1 MKRRNFL
8 AVQSNC
14 KKPEEKANGDDMD
27 YKEKA
32 RVERKLN
39 GHRQKYLV
47 ARTNRAPTWG
57 ENLIGLLVS
66 NSRYGIGISIQQ
78 ENIPVRYARLAW
90 KPYMLPAPVA
100 TTRCCF
106 FFGRGIGS

>member
-14 KKPEEKANGDDMD
+14 KKPEEKAHGSDMD

-39 GHRQKYLV
+39 GHRQKYQV
-47 ARTNRAPTWG
+47 SRANRSPTWG
-57 ENLIGLLVS
+57 EMFSCNANNFES
-66 NSRYGIGISIQQ
+66 NYREVKCI
-78 ENIPVRYARLAW
+78 R
-90 KPYMLPAPVA
+90 
-100 TTRCCF
+100 
-106 FFGRGIGS
+106 

>member
-14 KKPEEKANGDDMD
+14 KKPEEKSNGDDMD

-57 ENLIGLLVS
+57 ENLVGFYVNCWAVIIDVES
-66 NSRYGIGISIQQ
+66 
-78 ENIPVRYARLAW
+78 ENQ
-90 KPYMLPAPVA
+90 
-100 TTRCCF
+100 
-106 FFGRGIGS
+106 